1 MGIESIRSNAQDLT
15 EISLFYLLHFL
26 ADPSGSLPV
35 SREVDPMLS
44 CCTNTS
50 WEFPM
55 TVLYY
60 LSFPTSRLKRIY
72 DALLEGGRDEMS
84 LTSFGTTL

>member
-35 SREVDPMLS
+35 LREVDPMLS
-44 CCTNTS
+44 CCTNT
-50 WEFPM
+50 EFPM

-60 LSFPTSRLKRIY
+60 LSFPTLRLKRIY

>member
-1 MGIESIRSNAQDLT
+1 
-15 EISLFYLLHFL
+15 
-26 ADPSGSLPV
+26 
-35 SREVDPMLS
+35 
-44 CCTNTS
+44 
-50 WEFPM
+50 M